1 MPDAPKPSSRLPQ
14 YRNTPRK
21 GDSTH
26 HSAYTQ
32 GHTNQIR
39 MTNMKTLGGKLPKFD
54 TSYFLESVVPEVPE
68 VKVDEVFQQL
78 INKGTI
84 VYNATTEKHRW
95 CWYDSDPSQMD
106 GSENKVYKH
115 LEDISEAV
123 VDVAKEVWK
132 VEGEQQT
139 VRFTCKPN
147 HASLSETQNSGFM
160 TDGDQELINNDNPNG
175 GKDLLDS
182 VTTAE
187 FKKKVGKENS
197 NDNVRKLLGNSTHMM
212 SSDPRRRFRFGITIE
227 DTQMRFW
234 YFSRAFNYVT
244 HHFNFI
250 TEPKAFIQF
259 LLATSFATPE
269 ELGYDPT
276 VVRLNVDGEWVYDY
290 RVDDP
295 KDGTQW
301 YRTVESLDTHRA
313 ARLPGRGVR
322 VWVVKPLDGNRR
334 PYPPGSAEDKRYVL
348 KDYWL
353 TRDSDSESKILEA
366 IVRAATG
373 VDGRTETDIRK
384 HLMTIKHDW
393 AVSVNGQ
400 DDDSNLHLRG
410 KMPTSDYEEHIL
422 IQDLGTPP
430 TQPPLSGSVNS
441 VPTGG
446 LDLPEAKS
454 QNDIPVELDRRRVF
468 EPRIHR
474 RLIFKEVGQPLNKIR
489 DQKVLARC
497 LGEALGGLHDFYRAE
512 YVHRDVSNGN
522 LLLCELDGGG
532 YFCKISDLEYAR
544 PRLAPI
550 NANSAPH
557 DSKTG
562 TPAFMAVE
570 VQRESYR
577 FGDTSLNVDDDED
590 DENDDEDDDD
600 EEEEVPFLHNYLHDI
615 EAIWWIMVY
624 NLFTTKPTASTPEN
638 LQDRKRIRNLIFPGS
653 VNGSPERQDFLMRTE
668 SHKKLRRSLPKSYQ
682 PIAKEMT
689 KALRALS
696 KTYVRVRSD
705 VLDHDVFKGAHAQF
719 LPFFT
724 KAEELGL
731 QDVFPLE
738 YVGPEALAAT
748 VTVTPPASLKR
759 SRETARAGDDDE
771 YADDSEPT
779 TDDSEPSTNK
789 KKLVGDVS
797 TPSGSSG
804 QPRRST
810 RRAAK

>member
-1 MPDAPKPSSRLPQ
+1 MPDAPKTSSNYPQ

-39 MTNMKTLGGKLPKFD
+39 KTNMKTLGDKLPKFKV
-54 TSYFLESVVPEVPE
+54 SYFLESVVPDVPE
-68 VKVDEVFQQL
+68 DKADEVFQQL
-78 INKGTI
+78 IYNGTI
-84 VYNATTEKHRW
+84 VYNATTEEHRW
-95 CWYDSDPSQMD
+95 CWYDVDPSEMD

-132 VEGEQQT
+132 VNEEEQT

-147 HASLSETQNSGFM
+147 HASLSDTQNSGFM
-160 TDGDQELINNDNPNG
+160 TDGDQELIKNDNPDG

-187 FKKKVGKENS
+187 FKKKAGKENS

-234 YFSRAFNYVT
+234 YFSRALNFVT
-244 HHFNFI
+244 HDFNFV
-250 TEPKAFIQF
+250 TNPKPFIQF

-290 RVDDP
+290 RVDHP

-334 PYPPGSAEDKRYVL
+334 PYPPGSAENKRYVL

-353 TRDSDSESKILEA
+353 AMDSDSESKILEA
-366 IVRAATG
+366 IVTAATG
-373 VDGRTETDIRK
+373 VDGRTGADIRK
-384 HLMTIKHDW
+384 HLMTIERDW
-393 AVSVNGQ
+393 AVSVNGR
-400 DDDSNLHLRG
+400 DDDSDLHLRS
-410 KMPTSDYEEHIL
+410 KMPPSEYEEHEL
-422 IQDLGTPP
+422 EHDPQTPP
-430 TQPPLSGSVNS
+430 TQPPLSSSVNS

-446 LDLPEAKS
+446 LNIPEEKS
-454 QNDIPVELDRRRVF
+454 RNDVPARLDRRRVF

-474 RLIFKEVGQPLNKIR
+474 RLIFKEVGQPLNKVR
-489 DQKVLARC
+489 DQKVLAQC
-497 LGEALGGLHDFYRAE
+497 LGEALGGLNDFYRAG
-512 YVHRDVSNGN
+512 YVHRDVSSGN

-532 YFCKISDLEYAR
+532 YICKISDLEYAR
-544 PRLAPI
+544 PRMAPI
-550 NANSAPH
+550 NANSVPH
-557 DSKTG
+557 DFKTG

-577 FGDTSLNVDDDED
+577 FGNPTSFAVDE
-590 DENDDEDDDD
+590 

-615 EAIWWIMVY
+615 EGIWWIMVY

-638 LQDRKRIRNLIFPGS
+638 LQERKIIRDLVFPES
-653 VNGSPERQDFLMRTE
+653 VNGSLDRQDFLMQAE
-668 SHKKLRRSLPKSYQ
+668 SHKKLRRSLPESYQ
-682 PIAKEMT
+682 PIAMEMS
-689 KALRALS
+689 KALQALS
-696 KTYVRVRSD
+696 KTYVRVRND
-705 VLDHDVFKGAHAQF
+705 VLDHDVFKGAHAQL
-719 LPFFT
+719 LPFFK
-724 KAEELGL
+724 KAKELGL

-738 YVGPEALAAT
+738 YVAPKAPGHESQAT
-748 VTVTPPASLKR
+748 VTATPPGSLKR
-759 SRETARAGDDDE
+759 SRGTARAGDDDE
-771 YADDSEPT
+771 YADDSEPV
-779 TDDSEPSTNK
+779 PK
-789 KKLVGDVS
+789 KEKIVGDAS
-797 TPSGSSG
+797 TPNGASGSSR

-810 RRAAK
+810 RLAK